1 MTATVY
7 FTDFKANSRENL
19 PEKLARLITTAGL
32 GDVLEKNDL
41 TGVKLHFGEKGNT
54 AFIRP
59 PFIRRIIEAI
69 REKGAIPFLTD
80 ANTLYAGTRSDTVSH
95 ITTAVANGFS
105 YSSMDN
111 APIIIADGLRGK
123 SETAVRVGLKHCK
136 EVYIGSEIIGADALI
151 SVAHFKGHELSG
163 FGGTLKNL
171 GMGCASRKGKLDQ
184 HSTVSPK
191 VKKKKCIGCGE
202 CADNCPVAAITLAAE
217 TLTLGEKSILLGE
230 KEITHGEKIATRGE
244 EKAALGKKKATI
256 DPETCIGCGECI
268 IRCPTGAVNIR
279 WNQTVPV
286 FLEKMME
293 YTKGVLQDKEDK
305 TLFINFI
312 TDISPACDC
321 LPYND
326 SPIVRDIGIVASTDP
341 VAIDQA
347 SADLVNAE
355 EALAGTCLKHNTQPG
370 EDKFKG
376 LYPDVDWE
384 IQLDYAETIGLG
396 TRKYELVKL
405 DALSWK

>member
-19 PEKLARLITTAGL
+19 LEKLARLMATAGL
-32 GDVLEKNDL
+32 DGILDKNDL
-41 TGVKLHFGEKGNT
+41 TAVKLHFGEMGNT

-59 PFIRRIIEAI
+59 PFVRRIARAI
-69 REKGAIPFLTD
+69 RERGAIPFLTD
-80 ANTLYAGTRSDTVSH
+80 ANTLYAGTRSDSVSH
-95 ITTAVANGFS
+95 ITTAIANGFS
-105 YSSMDN
+105 YSSMDST
-111 APIIIADGLRGK
+111 PIIIADGLRGK
-123 SETAVRVGLKHCK
+123 SETSVQVGLKHCSEVHIGK
-136 EVYIGSEIIGADALI
+136 EIVAADALV

-191 VKKKKCIGCGE
+191 IKRKTCIGCGA
-202 CADNCPVAAITLAAE
+202 CVDNCPVKAITLE
-217 TLTLGEKSILLGE
+217 DD
-230 KEITHGEKIATRGE
+230 
-244 EKAALGKKKATI
+244 KATI
-256 DPETCIGCGECI
+256 NPEVCIGCGECI
-268 IRCPTGAVNIR
+268 IRCPTGSVNIR
-279 WNQTVPV
+279 WNQTIPV

-293 YTKGVLQDKEDK
+293 YTKGVISGKEDK

-326 SPIVRDIGIVASTDP
+326 APIVRDIGIVASTDP

-347 SADLVNAE
+347 SVDLVNQQQAF
-355 EALAGTCLKHNTQPG
+355 ANTRLKHNREPG
-370 EDKFKG
+370 EDKFRG

-396 TRKYELVKL
+396 TRTYELVKL
-405 DALSWK
+405 KSLTWKKEVPENQGH